1 MIFRSVK
8 FLLICILFVFFSCED
23 RIFLEQEPE
32 LILADGIYI
41 LDSES
46 FPYDHVILE
55 KDSILYTAIPCNQDS
70 LITFFNIDNS
80 GTYLMSLILDRDTLF
95 RKSVYLN
102 EIHNEV
108 TEITVLDVK
117 QGDCFIISPTNEKS
131 SIIDGGFGSLGWEDW
146 QGGGNFILV
155 DHLID
160 SGKIN
165 LRYLIETH
173 HHNDHYGGLSD
184 VVASG
189 IFSYD
194 KYLTNNDSIDLP
206 AINDTL
212 FFSDDIFGI
221 MLHYGD
227 LPDSSSVD
235 ENNRSIT
242 LKLIYKDFEMLFT
255 GDIEEEA
262 EGYFLQQDYFI
273 QDQNYDILKVPH
285 HGSSSSSTEA
295 FLEQVNP
302 KLSIISAGEGN
313 PWGHPA
319 ETVQDRLRNNSRTV
333 LRTDKNGTVNI
344 FTDGI
349 SLQTSSKR

>member
-1 MIFRSVK
+1 MISYFIK
-8 FLLICILFVFFSCED
+8 FLLICILFVLSSCED

-32 LILADGIYI
+32 LILENGVYV
-41 LDSES
+41 LDSEF
-46 FPYDHVILE
+46 FPFDHVILE
-55 KDSILYTAIPCNQDS
+55 KDSILYIAIPCNQDS
-70 LITFFNIDNS
+70 IIVFFNIDHS
-80 GTYLMSLILDRDTLF
+80 GTYLMSLILDKDTLF

-108 TEITVLDVK
+108 TKITALDVK
-117 QGDCFIISPTNEKS
+117 QGDCFIISPAGDKP

-146 QGGGNFILV
+146 QGGGRATLM
-155 DHLID
+155 DHLANE
-160 SGKIN
+160 GKTEIK
-165 LRYLIETH
+165 YLIETH
-173 HHNDHYGGLSD
+173 SHKDHYGGLSD
-184 VVASG
+184 VVAND

-221 MLHYGD
+221 MLHYGN
-227 LPDSSSVD
+227 LPDSSSID

-255 GDIEEEA
+255 GDIEQEA
-262 EGYFLQQDYFI
+262 EEYLLQQDYFI
-273 QDQNYDILKVPH
+273 QDQNYDVLKVPH

-295 FLEQVNP
+295 FLEQVSP
-302 KLSIISAGEGN
+302 KLSVISAGEGN
-313 PWGHPA
+313 PWGHPV
-319 ETVQDRLRNNSRTV
+319 ETVQERLRNNSRTI
-333 LRTDKNGTVNI
+333 LRTDKNGTINI

-349 SLQTSSKR
+349 SLQTISNR

>member
-1 MIFRSVK
+1 MIFRQVK
-8 FLLICILFVFFSCED
+8 FLLACVLFVFLSCED

-32 LILADGIYI
+32 LILENGVYI

-46 FPYDHVILE
+46 FPFDHVILE
-55 KDSILYTAIPCNQDS
+55 KDSMLYTSIPCNQDS
-70 LITFFNIDNS
+70 LIAFFNIDHS

-108 TEITVLDVK
+108 MKITVLDVK
-117 QGDCFIISPTNEKS
+117 QGDCFIIFPSNEKP
-131 SIIDGGFGSLGWEDW
+131 SIIDGGFGSLGWEEW
-146 QGGGNFILV
+146 QGGGDPILV

-160 SGKIN
+160 SGN
-165 LRYLIETH
+165 TSLRYLIETH
-173 HHNDHYGGLSD
+173 YHKDHYGGLSD
-184 VVASG
+184 VVSNG
-189 IFSYD
+189 SFSYD
-194 KYLTNNDSIDLP
+194 KYITNNDSVDIP

-242 LKLIYKDFEMLFT
+242 LKLVYKDFEMLFT

-262 EGYFLQQDYFI
+262 EEYLLQQDYFI
-273 QDQNYDILKVPH
+273 QDQNYDVLKVPH
-285 HGSSSSSTEA
+285 HGSSSSSTQA
-295 FLEQVNP
+295 FLEQVSP
-302 KLSIISAGEGN
+302 KLSVISAGEGN
-313 PWGHPA
+313 DYGHPTEA
-319 ETVQDRLRNNSRTV
+319 VLERLRNNSRTI
-333 LRTDKNGTVNI
+333 LRTDKNGTINI

-349 SLQTSSKR
+349 SLQTMSKR